1 MFNFQSGI
9 LERTRLVS
17 NILML
22 LLLIGN
28 IFFSVQYISNLKAE
42 ATQKEDN
49 IGYRIQVSRFLKSF
63 IDIVINTQGTVSFDD
78 RVKLESDIRQIRDAD
93 LIKLWDA
100 FVGSKDT
107 KEAQANAVK
116 LMSLLA
122 TKTL

>member
-1 MFNFQSGI
+1 MFDIKSGV
-9 LERTRLVS
+9 LEKTRMVS

-28 IFFSVQYISNLKAE
+28 IFFSVQYVSNLRTE
-42 ATQKEDN
+42 AASKDDN
-49 IGYRIQVSRFLKSF
+49 TTYRIQVSRFLKSF

-78 RVKLESDIRQIRDAD
+78 RVKLENDIRQIHDAD
-93 LIKLWDA
+93 LTRLWEV

>member
-1 MFNFQSGI
+1 MFNFQSGV

-17 NILML
+17 NVLML

-28 IFFSVQYISNLKAE
+28 IFFSIQYISNLKAE
-42 ATQKEDN
+42 AVQKDDN
-49 IGYRIQVSRFLKSF
+49 TTYRIQVSRFLKSF

-78 RVKLESDIRQIRDAD
+78 RVKLENDIRQIHDTD
-93 LIKLWDA
+93 LIRLWDA

-107 KEAQANAVK
+107 KEAQVNAVK